1 MSETLRVGT
10 RGSKLALVQAEAVRS
25 ILESR
30 FPGLEVE
37 IRTIKTRGDRILDA
51 PLSKIG
57 GKGLFIREI
66 EDALRRGR
74 IDVAVH
80 SLKDLP
86 TLLPAELALGGVLVR
101 EDPRDALVS
110 LGGRRL
116 ADLGAGDRIGTSS
129 LRRRA
134 QLLAVKPGLQ
144 VVEVRGNV
152 DTRLA
157 KLGQGRFDALVLAA
171 SGLKRAG
178 AEAQIVELLAPELM
192 LPAVCQGIIGMEM
205 RREDTRTAGLIGAV
219 SDPVTFEI
227 ASAERVFLHRLEG
240 GCQVP
245 VGCLAA
251 IDGGAGAVTGMVA
264 SLDGRRVVRR
274 SRRGPAAKLGQLAE
288 SLAADILEAGGG
300 QILGS
305 IRSYAGR

>member
-1 MSETLRVGT
+1 VSEPLRIGT
-10 RGSKLALVQAEAVRS
+10 RGSRLALIQAEAVRS
-25 ILESR
+25 VLESR
-30 FPGLEVE
+30 FPGLEVQM
-37 IRTIKTRGDRILDA
+37 RTIKTRGDRILDS

-66 EDALRRGR
+66 EAALEQGR

-86 TLLPAELALGGVLVR
+86 TVLPEELTLGGVLAR

-110 LGGRRL
+110 RGGRRL
-116 ADLGAGDRIGTSS
+116 AALGAGDRVGTSS

-134 QLLAVKPGLQ
+134 QLLALNPELQ
-144 VVEVRGNV
+144 VAEVRGNV

-157 KLGQGRFDALVLAA
+157 KLAQGQFEALILAA

-178 AEAQIVELLAPELM
+178 AEAEITEVLDPELM
-192 LPAVCQGIIGMEM
+192 LPAVCQGIVGMET
-205 RREDTRTAGLIGAV
+205 RREDARTAGLIGAV

-227 ASAERVFLHRLEG
+227 AEAERIFLHSLEG

-245 VGCLAA
+245 IGCLAA
-251 IDGGAGAVTGMVA
+251 IDEGMGTVTGMVA
-264 SLDGRRVVRR
+264 SLDGRRIVRS
-274 SRRGPAAKLGQLAE
+274 SRRGPAGELGQLAAG
-288 SLAADILEAGGG
+288 LAADILKAGGG
-300 QILGS
+300 EILGS
-305 IRSYAGR
+305 IRSHADR

>member
-1 MSETLRVGT
+1 MSETLRIGT

-25 ILESR
+25 VLESR
-30 FPGLEVE
+30 FPGLKVQM
-37 IRTIKTRGDRILDA
+37 RTIKTRGDRILDA

-66 EDALRRGR
+66 EDALRQRR

-86 TLLPAELALGGVLVR
+86 TVLPEELTLGGVLAR

-116 ADLGAGDRIGTSS
+116 ADLGAGNRVGTSS

-134 QLLAVKPGLQ
+134 QLLAARPDLQ

-157 KLGQGRFDALVLAA
+157 KLGQGRFDALILAA

-178 AEAQIVELLAPELM
+178 AEAEIAEVLDPELM
-192 LPAVCQGIIGMEM
+192 LPAVCQGIIGMEI
-205 RREDTRTAGLIGAV
+205 RRGDARIAGLIGAV
-219 SDPVTFEI
+219 SDPETFRI
-227 ASAERVFLHRLEG
+227 AAAERIFLHRLEG

-245 VGCLAA
+245 IGCLAA
-251 IDGGAGAVTGMVA
+251 IDGEAGAATGMVA

-274 SRRGPAAKLGQLAE
+274 SRRGPAAQLGQLAE